1 MVNVANFYKVRLA
14 MLGKTQREL
23 KKELSRRFGLEIS
36 EVNISRYLSGSRR
49 MRPNVRDKIETVLI
63 DWQRGVI
70 T

>member
-1 MVNVANFYKVRLA
+1 MVKVANFYKVRLA

-23 KKELSRRFGLEIS
+23 KKELSRRFDRDIS
-36 EVNISRYLSGSRR
+36 EVNLSRYLSGARR
-49 MRPNVRDKIETVLI
+49 MSAELRDKIETVLI